1 MIPVIR
7 RHTVAGF
14 VRRPVIAGSWY
25 PGNPDALKKDIHRY
39 LKDASIPVIPQK
51 PAAIITPHAGYMYSG
66 PVAAY
71 AYKSLTGFDYSTV
84 VVISPSHRAYFP
96 FISIWPKGS
105 YETPL
110 GMIDVDENLC
120 EKLLKSGDIQDD
132 TGPHTAEH
140 ALEIQ
145 LPFLQTVLNPFKLCP
160 LIMGRQDLSL
170 CESLAES
177 LHGSVKDPDNTL
189 IVASSDLSHFH
200 SSNKAEMMDSKVAE
214 RIETFDISG
223 LSLDLERAYSEACG
237 GGPILTA
244 LLYGKKS
251 SKTNAK
257 VLKYAHSGH
266 ITGDNSSVVG
276 YLSAVVY

>member
-1 MIPVIR
+1 MTG
-7 RHTVAGF
+7 H

-25 PGNPDALKKDIHRY
+25 PGNPETLRKDIGRY
-39 LKDASIPVIPQK
+39 LKDASIPEIPGK

-71 AYKSLTGFDYSTV
+71 AYKAVSGHDYSTV
-84 VVISPSHRAYFP
+84 VVISPSHRSYFP
-96 FISIWPKGS
+96 YISVWPKGS

-110 GMIDVDENLC
+110 GEIQVDEDLC
-120 EKLLKSGDIQDD
+120 ERLLSSEDIQDD
-132 TGPHTAEH
+132 TRPHNGEH

-145 LPFLQTVLNPFKLCP
+145 LPFLQSVLKPFKLCP

-177 LHGSVKDPDNTL
+177 LYASIKDPDDTL

-200 SSNKAEMMDSKVAE
+200 SSHTAEKMDEKVAQH
-214 RIETFDISG
+214 IEAFDISG

-237 GGPILTA
+237 GGPILA
-244 LLYGKKS
+244 VLLYGKKLS
-251 SKTNAK
+251 RTNSK
-257 VLKYAHSGH
+257 VLRYAHSGH

-276 YLSAVVY
+276 YLSAVIY

>member
-1 MIPVIR
+1 MP
-7 RHTVAGF
+7 GL

-25 PGNPDALKKDIHRY
+25 PGNPDTLKKDITRY
-39 LKDASIPVIPQK
+39 LKDAAISEIPAK
-51 PAAIITPHAGYMYSG
+51 PVAIITPHAGYMYSG

-71 AYKSLTGFDYSTV
+71 AYKALDRYDYSTV

-96 FISIWPKGS
+96 FISIWPKGA

-110 GMIDVDENLC
+110 GIIDIDEDLC
-120 EKLLKSGDIQDD
+120 TRLMKSEDIQDD
-132 TGPHTAEH
+132 TNAHTAEH

-145 LPFLQTVLNPFKLCP
+145 LPFLQSVLKPFKLCP

-177 LHGSVKDPDNTL
+177 LWKSIEDPDNTL

-200 SSNKAEMMDSKVAE
+200 SAHKAEEMDRKVAQ
-214 RIETFDISG
+214 RIESFDISG
-223 LSLDLERAYSEACG
+223 MSLDLEKAYSEACG
-237 GGPILTA
+237 GGPILA
-244 LLYGKKS
+244 AMLYGKKIS
-251 SKTNAK
+251 HTKAH

-266 ITGDNSSVVG
+266 VTHDNSSVVG
-276 YLSAVVY
+276 YLAAVVY

>member
-1 MIPVIR
+1 M
-7 RHTVAGF
+7 AGP

-25 PGNPDALKKDIHRY
+25 PGNPDTLKKDIKSY
-39 LKDASIPVIPQK
+39 LKEASIPEISQK
-51 PAAIITPHAGYMYSG
+51 PLAIITPHAGYMYSG

-71 AYKSLTGFDYSTV
+71 AYKALTGYDYSTV

-96 FISIWPKGS
+96 FISVWPKGS

-110 GMIDVDENLC
+110 GMIDVDEDLC
-120 EKLLKSGDIQDD
+120 ERLLKSEDIQDD
-132 TGPHTAEH
+132 THPHTAEH

-145 LPFLQTVLNPFKLCP
+145 LPFLQSVLKTFKLCP

-177 LHGSVKDPDNTL
+177 LHKNMKDPDNTL
-189 IVASSDLSHFH
+189 VVASSDLSHFH
-200 SSNKAEMMDSKVAE
+200 SSHTAENMDRQVAN
-214 RIETFDISG
+214 RIDAFDISG
-223 LSLDLERAYSEACG
+223 LSLDFERAYSEACG

-244 LLYGKKS
+244 LLYAKLL

-257 VLKYAHSGH
+257 VLRYAHSGH
-266 ITGDNSSVVG
+266 VTGDNSSVVG